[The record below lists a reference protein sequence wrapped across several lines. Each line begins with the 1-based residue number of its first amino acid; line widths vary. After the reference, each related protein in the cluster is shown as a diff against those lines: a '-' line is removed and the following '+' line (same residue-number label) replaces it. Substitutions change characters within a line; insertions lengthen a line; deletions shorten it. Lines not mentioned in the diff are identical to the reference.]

1 VKSGL
6 VEHPIDWIH
15 SSYAQLEC
23 IDRQIAFECDDCGNV
38 LPYKRVRYNGK
49 SAS

>member
-23 IDRQIAFECDDCGNV
+23 IVRQIAFEYDDVVMFYHIG
-38 LPYKRVRYNGK
+38 G
-49 SAS
+49 